1 VKKESYEKIELFL
14 AHVNKVTCPHR
25 HGQKISKRDLD
36 ALSNDQ
42 IVMEAWLAE
51 NKPEEEIHCDYQ
63 GGCGSRM
70 NERYERMDPC
80 ELYIKSD
87 TNKIYG

>member
-1 VKKESYEKIELFL
+1 MTKESYEKIELFL

-42 IVMEAWLAE
+42 IDMEAWLAE
-51 NKPEEEIHCDYQ
+51 NKPKEEMYCGYL
-63 GGCGSRM
+63 GSCGSRL
-70 NERYERMDPC
+70 NGQCDRIEPC
-80 ELYIKSD
+80 ALYIKSD
-87 TNKIYG
+87 THKIYG